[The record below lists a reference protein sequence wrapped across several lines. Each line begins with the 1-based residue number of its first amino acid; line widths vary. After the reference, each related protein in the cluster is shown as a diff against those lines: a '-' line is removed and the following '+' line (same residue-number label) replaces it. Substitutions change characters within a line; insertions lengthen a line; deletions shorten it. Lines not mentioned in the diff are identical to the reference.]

1 MLDLGQDLG
10 RNDGWRAHAAC
21 SASFMGQTDLSPAHS
36 TILALMAELGA
47 CSALLTFHH
56 DAGARPTILSSLGV
70 PLSVPG
76 LDALL
81 DAATAAAPSDDHI
94 VGHAAQHTA
103 CRTQEGDVL
112 VLPFVSRAASSHI
125 MLSMTFNGAMPQ
137 RQGIRAALHYC
148 WPLLDGYFRCWQG
161 ERHWRGR
168 TLATEAALNLL
179 DFGVV
184 LVTRAG
190 HACFVNDAA
199 DKMLEAG
206 HAVRRRGGVLVA
218 AKLAENMMLQS
229 SLASAIAASDR
240 SMAEIGPSDGGSLLK
255 LGAQEHRLICAA
267 VPLDYRAEAPG
278 DCAAMLILI
287 DPAYDPDRLV
297 QPLCRLYGLSPVET
311 RLACHLVRGAS
322 LGDASKALRIKEQT
336 ARSYLK
342 QIFAKLNVRRQVDLV
357 RMLLTSAVR
366 SRPFSPKTSVLHLAP
381 K

>member
-1 MLDLGQDLG
+1 LLDLGQELG
-10 RNDGWRAHAAC
+10 RNDGWRAHAAR
-21 SASFMGQTDLSPAHS
+21 SAPFMGHSDLSPAHP
-36 TILALMAELGA
+36 TILALMAELSA
-47 CSALLTFHH
+47 CSALLTFHP
-56 DAGARPTILSSLGV
+56 DTGARPTILSSLGMS
-70 PLSVPG
+70 LSPAG
-76 LDALL
+76 LDVLL
-81 DAATAAAPSDDHI
+81 EAAAVSDPSDEHI
-94 VGHAAQHTA
+94 VEHSAHHITCQTDA
-103 CRTQEGDVL
+103 GDVL
-112 VLPFVSRAASSHI
+112 VLPFVSRAASSRI
-125 MLSMTFNGAMPQ
+125 VLSMTFDGAMPH
-137 RQGIRAALHYC
+137 RQDVRSALHDC

-168 TLATEAALNLL
+168 TIATEAALNLL

-199 DKMLEAG
+199 EKMLDAG

-240 SMAEIGPSDGGSLLK
+240 TTAEIGPSDGGLLLK

-267 VPLDYRAEAPG
+267 VPLDARAELPG
-278 DCAAMLILI
+278 DSAAMLILI

-311 RLACHLVRGAS
+311 RLACYLVRGAS

-366 SRPFSPKTSVLHLAP
+366 SRPFSPATNVLHLAP